1 MQLPSHWKLIE
12 KIPNDHAKHITLY
25 YDTNLTELRYKG
37 KSIFDYVD
45 KFQDIRLGISADHYG
60 DKEAWIRYPKDIK
73 KFEANLR
80 EAKSIIK
87 GINVTVSL
95 LNVFDLYDIK
105 DYYWSNF
112 GIKTTFQNIVRG
124 PQFLSVRNLDEKI
137 KQELIEKYKDLDDG
151 AYIKNELL
159 LPKTHELDR
168 MKIIAIVYLNI
179 ETLIGKRCGMSL
191 KICSLYFEGKYK
203 PDYVE
208 KLYNGLKRYCTLPI

>member
-168 MKIIAIVYLNI
+168 MKNYCN
-179 ETLIGKRCGMSL
+179 SL
-191 KICSLYFEGKYK
+191 SKHRNFDWKEMWNEFK
-203 PDYVE
+203 
-208 KLYNGLKRYCTLPI
+208 NM